1 MEERFLVTGAT
12 GCIGAWVVRNLVR
25 ENVPVCI
32 TIRDSSLHRLQLIM
46 SPEEIEKVH
55 LEKGNIT
62 DLLFLERALQDFG
75 ATHVIHLAAMQLP
88 FCKEDPSEGALVN
101 VVGTINVFEAAK
113 RSGLHKVVYSS
124 SAAVYGL
131 SDEYPPGT
139 LSHEAPLNPRSHYG
153 VYKQANEGNAR
164 VYWTDSGITSIGLR
178 PYVVYGPGRDQGM
191 TSTPTKAMLAA
202 ARGEPYHISF
212 GGRFGFQYVDDVA
225 RVFIKA
231 ARTDFRGAEVFNIGG
246 ASVAMKEIV
255 QTIEA
260 IVPAQRGTITF
271 EDKALPFPE
280 AMDNSQLV
288 ACLGPLHE
296 TSLREGI
303 SETIAIFKDAL
314 KGLDPTSPGSPC
326 GG

>member
-1 MEERFLVTGAT
+1 MEERFFVTGAT

-46 SPEEIEKVH
+46 RPEEIEKVH
-55 LEKGNIT
+55 FKKGDIT
-62 DLLFLERALQDFG
+62 DLSFLERALQDFG

-88 FCKEDPSEGALVN
+88 FCKEDPPQGALVN

-113 RSGLHKVVYSS
+113 RSGLHRVVYSS

-131 SDEYPPGT
+131 SDEYSPGA
-139 LSHEAPLNPRSHYG
+139 LPHEAPLSPRSHYG
-153 VYKQANEGNAR
+153 VFKQANEGNAR
-164 VYWTDSGITSIGLR
+164 VYWTDDGIASIGLR

-202 ARGEPYHISF
+202 ARGEPYRISF

-225 RVFIKA
+225 KVFIKA
-231 ARTDFRGAEVFNIGG
+231 ARADFQGAEVFNIGG
-246 ASVAMKEIV
+246 ASVSMAEIIE
-255 QTIEA
+255 TIEA
-260 IVPAQRGTITF
+260 ILPSQKGTITF
-271 EDKALPFPE
+271 EDKPLPFPE
-280 AMDNSQLV
+280 EMDNSRLV
-288 ACLGPLHE
+288 ACLGPLPE
-296 TSLREGI
+296 TSLRDGI

-314 KGLDPTSPGSPC
+314 KRGDLPVRPSA
-326 GG
+326 

>member
-12 GCIGAWVVRNLVR
+12 GCMGAWVVRNLVR

-55 LEKGNIT
+55 LKKGNIT
-62 DLLFLERALQDFG
+62 DLLFLESALQDFG

-131 SDEYPPGT
+131 SDEYSPGA
-139 LSHEAPLNPRSHYG
+139 LPHEAPLNPHSHYG

-164 VYWTDSGITSIGLR
+164 VYWIDGGIASIGLR

-191 TSTPTKAMLAA
+191 TSTPTQAMLAA
-202 ARGEPYHISF
+202 AVGRSYHISY
-212 GGRFGFQYVDDVA
+212 GGTAVFQYA
-225 RVFIKA
+225 K
-231 ARTDFRGAEVFNIGG
+231 
-246 ASVAMKEIV
+246 
-255 QTIEA
+255 
-260 IVPAQRGTITF
+260 
-271 EDKALPFPE
+271 
-280 AMDNSQLV
+280 
-288 ACLGPLHE
+288 
-296 TSLREGI
+296 
-303 SETIAIFKDAL
+303 
-314 KGLDPTSPGSPC
+314 
-326 GG
+326 

>member
-1 MEERFLVTGAT
+1 
-12 GCIGAWVVRNLVR
+12 
-25 ENVPVCI
+25 
-32 TIRDSSLHRLQLIM
+32 M
-46 SPEEIEKVH
+46 SPDEIDKLH
-55 LEKGNIT
+55 LKKGNIT

-88 FCKEDPSEGALVN
+88 FCKEDPPEGALVN

-131 SDEYPPGT
+131 SDEYSLGA

-164 VYWTDSGITSIGLR
+164 VYWIDDAIASIGLR

-191 TSTPTKAMLAA
+191 TSTPTRAMLAV

-225 RVFIKA
+225 KVFIKA
-231 ARTDFRGAEVFNIGG
+231 ARTDFQGAGVFNIGG
-246 ASVAMKEIV
+246 TSVSMKEIV
-255 QTIEA
+255 ETIEA
-260 IVPAQRGTITF
+260 VVPSQKGTITF

-280 AMDNSQLV
+280 EMDNSRLV
-288 ACLGPLHE
+288 TCLGILPE

-303 SETIAIFKDAL
+303 SETIAIFKATL
-314 KGLDPTSPGSPC
+314 KGDTTTLYPVDPPC
-326 GG
+326 DRQMP

>member
-46 SPEEIEKVH
+46 SPEEIEKLH
-55 LEKGNIT
+55 LKKGNIK

-88 FCKEDPSEGALVN
+88 FCKEDPPEGTVVN
-101 VVGTINVFEAAK
+101 VLGTINVFEAAK

-131 SDEYPPGT
+131 SDEYPPGP
-139 LSHEAPLNPRSHYG
+139 LPHEAPLNPRSHYG

-164 VYWTDSGITSIGLR
+164 VYWIDGAIASIGLR

-202 ARGEPYHISF
+202 AGGEPYHISF
-212 GGRFGFQYVDDVA
+212 GGRFGFQYADDVA
-225 RVFIKA
+225 KVFIGA
-231 ARTDFRGAEVFNIGG
+231 ARSNFQGAEVFNIGG
-246 ASVAMKEIV
+246 MSVTMEEV
-255 QTIEA
+255 VETIEA
-260 IVPAQRGTITF
+260 VVPSQKGTITF

-280 AMDNSQLV
+280 EMDNSQLV
-288 ACLGPLHE
+288 ACLGPLRE
-296 TSLREGI
+296 TSLRDGI

-314 KGLDPTSPGSPC
+314 KSGTIAI
-326 GG
+326 

>member
-1 MEERFLVTGAT
+1 LEERFLVTGAT

-25 ENVPVCI
+25 KNVPVCI

-46 SPEEIEKVH
+46 SPEEIAKLH
-55 LEKGNIT
+55 LQKGNIT
-62 DLLFLERALQDFG
+62 DLLFLEGALRDFG

-88 FCKEDPSEGALVN
+88 FCKDDPREGAVVN
-101 VVGTINVFEAAK
+101 VLGTINVFEGAK

-131 SDEYPPGT
+131 SDEYSPGA
-139 LSHEAPLNPRSHYG
+139 LPHEAPLNPRSHYG

-164 VYWTDSGITSIGLR
+164 VYWIDNGIASIGLR

-212 GGRFGFQYVDDVA
+212 GGRFGLQYVDDVA
-225 RVFIKA
+225 KLFIKA
-231 ARTDFRGAEVFNIGG
+231 ARTDFQGAEVFNIGG
-246 ASVAMKEIV
+246 TSVTMEQV
-255 QTIEA
+255 VETIEA
-260 IVPAQRGTITF
+260 IVPSQKGTITF

-280 AMDNSQLV
+280 EMDNSKLV

-296 TSLREGI
+296 TSLEEGI

-314 KGLDPTSPGSPC
+314 KGGTITI
-326 GG
+326 

>member
-12 GCIGAWVVRNLVR
+12 GCIGAWVARNLVR

-32 TIRDSSLHRLQLIM
+32 TVRDSSLHRLQLIM
-46 SPEEIEKVH
+46 GPEEIEKLH
-55 LEKGNIT
+55 LKKGNIT

-88 FCKEDPSEGALVN
+88 FCKEDPPQGAAVN
-101 VVGTINVFEAAK
+101 VLGTINVFEAAK
-113 RSGLHKVVYSS
+113 RSGLRKVIYSS

-131 SDEYPPGT
+131 SDEYPPRA
-139 LSHEAPLNPRSHYG
+139 LPHEAPLNPRSHYG

-164 VYWTDSGITSIGLR
+164 VYWLDDGITSIGLR

-212 GGRFGFQYVDDVA
+212 GGRLGLQYVDDVA
-225 RVFIKA
+225 KVFIKA
-231 ARTDFRGAEVFNIGG
+231 ARSDFQGAEVFNIGG
-246 ASVAMKEIV
+246 TSVTMEEV
-255 QTIEA
+255 VETIEA
-260 IVPAQRGTITF
+260 VVPSQRGTITF
-271 EDKALPFPE
+271 EDTALPFPE
-280 AMDNSQLV
+280 EMDNSQLV
-288 ACLGPLHE
+288 VCLGPLHE

-303 SETIAIFKDAL
+303 SQTIAIFKDAL
-314 KGLDPTSPGSPC
+314 KAGTITI
-326 GG
+326 

>member
-25 ENVPVCI
+25 ESVPVCI

-46 SPEEIEKVH
+46 SPEELEKID

-62 DLLFLERALQDFG
+62 DLSFLERALQDFG
-75 ATHVIHLAAMQLP
+75 ATRVIHLAAMQLP
-88 FCKEDPSEGALVN
+88 FCKEDPAEGALVN

-113 RSGLHKVVYSS
+113 RAGLHKVVYSS

-131 SDEYPPGT
+131 SDEYPPGA
-139 LSHEAPLNPRSHYG
+139 LSHDARLNPRSHYG

-164 VYWTDSGITSIGLR
+164 VYWIDDGIASIGLR

-225 RVFIKA
+225 KVFIKA
-231 ARTDFRGAEVFNIGG
+231 ARADFQGAEVFNIGG
-246 ASVAMKEIV
+246 TSVAMEEV
-255 QTIEA
+255 VETIEA
-260 IVPAQRGTITF
+260 IVPSQKGTITF

-280 AMDNSQLV
+280 EMDNSQLV
-288 ACLGPLHE
+288 ACLGPVHE

-303 SETIAIFKDAL
+303 SETIAIFKDAA
-314 KGLDPTSPGSPC
+314 P
-326 GG
+326 

>member
-32 TIRDSSLHRLQLIM
+32 TVRDSSLHRLQLIM
-46 SPEEIEKVH
+46 SPEEIEKIH
-55 LEKGNIT
+55 LEKGNIA
-62 DLLFLERALQDFG
+62 DLPFLERALKDFG
-75 ATHVIHLAAMQLP
+75 ATHVVHLAAMQLP
-88 FCKEDPSEGALVN
+88 FCKEDPAEGALVN

-113 RSGLHKVVYSS
+113 RAGLHKVVYSS

-131 SDEYPPGT
+131 SDEYPPGA
-139 LSHEAPLNPRSHYG
+139 LSHEAPLIPRSHYG

-164 VYWTDSGITSIGLR
+164 VYWTDDGITSIGLR

-225 RVFIKA
+225 KVFIKA
-231 ARTDFRGAEVFNIGG
+231 ARTDLQGAEVFNIGG
-246 ASVAMKEIV
+246 ASVTMKEIV
-255 QTIEA
+255 ETIEA
-260 IVPAQRGTITF
+260 VASTQKGTITF

-280 AMDNSQLV
+280 VMDNSHLV

-303 SETIAIFKDAL
+303 SETIGIFKYA
-314 KGLDPTSPGSPC
+314 
-326 GG
+326 

>member
-1 MEERFLVTGAT
+1 
-12 GCIGAWVVRNLVR
+12 
-25 ENVPVCI
+25 
-32 TIRDSSLHRLQLIM
+32 M
-46 SPEEIEKVH
+46 SPEEIEKLH
-55 LEKGNIT
+55 LKKGNIK

-88 FCKEDPSEGALVN
+88 FCKEDPPEGAVVN
-101 VVGTINVFEAAK
+101 VLGTINVFEAAK

-131 SDEYPPGT
+131 SDEYPPGP
-139 LSHEAPLNPRSHYG
+139 LPHEAPLNPRSHYG

-164 VYWTDSGITSIGLR
+164 VYWIDGGIASIGLR

-202 ARGEPYHISF
+202 AGGEPYHISF
-212 GGRFGFQYVDDVA
+212 GGRFGFQYADDVA
-225 RVFIKA
+225 KVFIKA
-231 ARTDFRGAEVFNIGG
+231 ARSNFQGAEVFNIGG
-246 ASVAMKEIV
+246 MSVTMEEV
-255 QTIEA
+255 VETIEA
-260 IVPAQRGTITF
+260 IVPSQKGTITF

-280 AMDNSQLV
+280 EMDNSQLV

-296 TSLREGI
+296 TSLRAGI

-314 KGLDPTSPGSPC
+314 KSGTIAI
-326 GG
+326 